1 MTNRFIYLDEGDYVV
16 LRHVPIAPTSFD
28 DWEPNAMTAFAS
40 EPTWKYASPHNIRR
54 ETPQGTCGGCHGNE
68 ELFLTV
74 EYIQSLIDEGVMFSE
89 EIEANDGVVVTD
101 LP

>member
-1 MTNRFIYLDEGDYVV
+1 MDVV

-28 DWEPNAMTAFAS
+28 DWEPGALAAYAS
-40 EPTWKYASPHNIRR
+40 EPTWKYASPHNIRKD
-54 ETPQGTCGGCHGNE
+54 TPQNESCNACHNDE
-68 ELFLTV
+68 NLFLTE

-89 EIEANDGVVVTD
+89 EIEANQGVVVTD